1 MSWRLFSTASDAE
14 VPTQSHLLVLLK
26 LVDCCDDD
34 GRNIFPSV
42 ATVAKFAK
50 CSGRT
55 VQRVIGEFC
64 RIGLLRRLR
73 DGGQGRG
80 STAHYEM
87 DIDLLVRL
95 RRAELYPAL
104 MAAAH
109 ADPLPDYDGD
119 EAEGHAPGACGGD
132 DQEADSSLAKGDT
145 VSPLRTDRVT
155 PATAKG
161 DKLCHTT
168 PYRTLKPEREGVH
181 GHEASP
187 TIDGEPDGHASDAS
201 DTDRPIP
208 TLVDFRKGWP
218 TNGADDKVRVE
229 NAWIA
234 LSQADRRLAI
244 DGIGPF
250 LAFLKKIGR
259 KHIPA
264 GDRYLAQR
272 KWLDVAQ
279 AAAAAPVA
287 ATHVE
292 IAAWSRDWWII
303 VLDKAMRGERVGM
316 WVQRADEG
324 KPWGAPSADLDAARQ
339 RIGEVRPFLC
349 DGREIEAWRQWL
361 AQRGTRIPVLRG
373 SFRVFL
379 PSEMPPGWRTEA
391 GDDEVKL

>member
-64 RIGLLRRLR
+64 RIGLLRRLK

-109 ADPLPDYDGD
+109 ADPLPEDEGD
-119 EAEGHAPGACGGD
+119 EVDGHASDACDGD
-132 DQEADSSLAKGDT
+132 DQQAGSGLAKGDT

-181 GHEASP
+181 GHEALP
-187 TIDGEPDGHASDAS
+187 AIDGEAEGHAPDAS

-208 TLVDFRKGWP
+208 TLVDFRKSWP

-244 DGIGPF
+244 DGIAPF

-279 AAAAAPVA
+279 AAAAAPA
-287 ATHVE
+287 APSRVSIE
-292 IAAWSRDWWII
+292 AWSRDWWII
-303 VLDKAMRGERVGM
+303 VLDKAMRGERTGL
-316 WVQRADEG
+316 WVQQAEGGNAWSAPADE
-324 KPWGAPSADLDAARQ
+324 LDAARE
-339 RIGEVRPFLC
+339 RIGEVRPYLC
-349 DGREIEAWRQWL
+349 DGSEIEAWRQWL

-379 PSEMPPGWRTEA
+379 PSETPPADGH
-391 GDDEVKL
+391 GDDDVRF

>member
-50 CSGRT
+50 CSSRT

-64 RIGLLRRLR
+64 RIGLLHRVR

-87 DIDLLVRL
+87 DIDLLARL

-109 ADPLPDYDGD
+109 ADPLPDD
-119 EAEGHAPGACGGD
+119 EGEQGEGHAPDACGEEEH
-132 DQEADSSLAKGDT
+132 QADPSHPKGDT
-145 VSPLRTDRVT
+145 VSPLRSDRVT

-161 DKLCHTT
+161 DKLCHPT
-168 PYRTLKPEREGVH
+168 PYRTLKPEREGAQER
-181 GHEASP
+181 EASP
-187 TIDGEPDGHASDAS
+187 TIGDAADGHAPDAG
-201 DTDRPIP
+201 DTDQPVP
-208 TLVDFRKGWP
+208 TLVDFRKSWP
-218 TNGADDKVRVE
+218 TTVADDKVRVE

-234 LSQADRRLAI
+234 LSQTDRRMAI
-244 DGIGPF
+244 DGIAPF
-250 LAFLKKIGR
+250 LAHLRKLNR

-264 GDRYLAQR
+264 GDRYLSQRRWQDIAQS
-272 KWLDVAQ
+272 
-279 AAAAAPVA
+279 AAASPAAA
-287 ATHVE
+287 SHVE
-292 IAAWSRDWWII
+292 IAAWSRDWWIVVI
-303 VLDKAMRGERVGM
+303 DRAMRGEKVGM

-324 KPWGAPSADLDAARQ
+324 KSWGAPAADLEAAR
-339 RIGEVRPFLC
+339 RRLGEVRAYLC
-349 DGREIEAWRQWL
+349 DGPEIEAWRPWL
-361 AQRGTRIPVLRG
+361 AARGARIPALRG

-379 PSEMPPGWRTEA
+379 PGEQPPGRA
-391 GDDEVKL
+391 DQGDDDVRF